1 MISSSVRRIE
11 YSKLRINNFTI
22 SHNLIKQNDIVVVE
36 KSLRKK
42 IKLFSNND
50 FSFRGN
56 PAGSS
61 RWAIRKIF
69 QQNKVFQQKRNFS
82 LIGLQWHGEDNQ
94 FLQFFDATKEAA
106 THCKKNILSL
116 SENVHKTL
124 KLKRI
129 RTKKS
134 MYWLYVRN
142 ILLLYLQLVICEW
155 LKIITILKDVII
167 VK

>member
-1 MISSSVRRIE
+1 MISSSVRRIG
-11 YSKLRINNFTI
+11 YSKFKINNFTI
-22 SHNLIKQNDIVVVE
+22 SHNLIKQNDIVVVK

-42 IKLFSNND
+42 IKLFSNNE

-106 THCKKNILSL
+106 THCKKKYFEFKSKCALNTQI
-116 SENVHKTL
+116 ETNKN
-124 KLKRI
+124 
-129 RTKKS
+129 KKS
-134 MYWLYVRN
+134 MYM
-142 ILLLYLQLVICEW
+142 
-155 LKIITILKDVII
+155 
-167 VK
+167 